1 MMNFSNSMKPPHKR
15 RGTYWRDLVL
25 GFIVGALVALLI
37 GLAVSRITTTAKAD
51 QDFPAETPADSSPL
65 WTVEPSPVGTP
76 TEVPATIPPQ
86 TLFRVTAYCA
96 CEKCCGE
103 WAKNRPNGVVYGAAG
118 IELIAGV
125 SAASP
130 LPLGTVVEVEGL
142 GEYVVQ
148 DRPAKWVIEKY
159 GENQLDIYF
168 DNHEEA
174 CAFGLQYLNVY
185 IKEEPE
191 P

>member
-1 MMNFSNSMKPPHKR
+1 M
-15 RGTYWRDLVL
+15 V
-25 GFIVGALVALLI
+25 GFIAGVLVALLI

-51 QDFPAETPADSSPL
+51 QDFPANTPAVSSPAPTV
-65 WTVEPSPVGTP
+65 TVEPMPSPSP
-76 TEVPATIPPQ
+76 IPE
-86 TLFRVTAYCA
+86 LVVFRVTAYCA

-103 WAKNRPNGVVYGAAG
+103 WAKNRPNSVVIGAAG
-118 IELIAGV
+118 IELVAGV
-125 SAASP
+125 SVASP

-159 GENQLDIYF
+159 GKNQLDIYF

-174 CAFGLQYLNVY
+174 CAFGLQYLNVTV
-185 IKEEPE
+185 KEEPK
-191 P
+191 

>member
-1 MMNFSNSMKPPHKR
+1 MMNFSNSMKPPIKR

-65 WTVEPSPVGTP
+65 WTVEPSPVDTP

>member
-1 MMNFSNSMKPPHKR
+1 MNCAERMKQR
-15 RGTYWRDLVL
+15 RDRANRRFRRMFL
-25 GFIVGALVALLI
+25 AALLMGGVI
-37 GLAVSRITTTAKAD
+37 GFLLGLTVKAMGKATPPAPEAPPVAGEGLAPIL
-51 QDFPAETPADSSPL
+51 TPEP
-65 WTVEPSPVGTP
+65 TVEPTATPEPALLGTYR
-76 TEVPATIPPQ
+76 I
-86 TLFRVTAYCA
+86 TAYCS

-185 IKEEPE
+185 IKEEPK
-191 P
+191 

>member
-1 MMNFSNSMKPPHKR
+1 M
-15 RGTYWRDLVL
+15 V
-25 GFIVGALVALLI
+25 GFIAGVLVALLI

-51 QDFPAETPADSSPL
+51 QDFSAETPAVSPSL
-65 WTVEPSPVGTP
+65 WTVEPSPVETP
-76 TEVPATIPPQ
+76 TEVPAATPTK

-103 WAKNRPNGVVYGAAG
+103 WAKNRPNGVVVGAAG
-118 IELIAGV
+118 IELVAGV

-159 GENQLDIYF
+159 SENQLDIYF

-185 IKEEPE
+185 IKEEPK
-191 P
+191 

>member
-1 MMNFSNSMKPPHKR
+1 MNFSSSMKPAHKH

-37 GLAVSRITTTAKAD
+37 GLAVSRITPTAKAD
-51 QDFPAETPADSSPL
+51 QNFPAEAPANSSPAPIV
-65 WTVEPSPVGTP
+65 TVEPMPTPSTVPEPV
-76 TEVPATIPPQ
+76 V
-86 TLFRVTAYCA
+86 FRVTAYCA

-118 IELIAGV
+118 IELVAGV

-142 GEYVVQ
+142 GKYVVQ

>member
-65 WTVEPSPVGTP
+65 WTVDPSPVETP
-76 TEVPATIPPQ
+76 TEVPATTPPQ

-185 IKEEPE
+185 IKEEPK
-191 P
+191 

>member
-37 GLAVSRITTTAKAD
+37 GLAVSKITTTAKAD
-51 QDFPAETPADSSPL
+51 QDFSADPPPAVSSPAPTV
-65 WTVEPSPVGTP
+65 TVEPMPTTPPVP
-76 TEVPATIPPQ
+76 EPVV
-86 TLFRVTAYCA
+86 FRVTAYCA

-118 IELIAGV
+118 IELVAGV

-185 IKEEPE
+185 IKEEPK
-191 P
+191 

>member
-37 GLAVSRITTTAKAD
+37 GLAVSKITTVAKAD

-65 WTVEPSPVGTP
+65 WTVQPSPVEIP
-76 TEVPATIPPQ
+76 TEVPATTPPQ

-118 IELIAGV
+118 IELVAGV

-168 DNHEEA
+168 DSHEEA

-185 IKEEPE
+185 IKEEPK
-191 P
+191 

>member
-37 GLAVSRITTTAKAD
+37 GLAVSKITTTAKAD

-65 WTVEPSPVGTP
+65 GTVQPSPVDTP
-76 TEVPATIPPQ
+76 TEVPATTPPQ

-118 IELIAGV
+118 IELVAGV

-148 DRPAKWVIEKY
+148 DRPSKWVIEKY
-159 GENQLDIYF
+159 GKNQLDIYF

-174 CAFGLQYLNVY
+174 CAFGLRYLNVY
-185 IKEEPE
+185 IKEEPK
-191 P
+191 

>member
-1 MMNFSNSMKPPHKR
+1 MMNFSNSMKPSHKR
-15 RGTYWRDLVL
+15 RGTYWRDLVVS
-25 GFIVGALVALLI
+25 FITGALVALLI
-37 GLAVSRITTTAKAD
+37 GLAVSKITTAAKAD
-51 QDFPAETPADSSPL
+51 QDFSAEPSAVSSPAPTV
-65 WTVEPSPVGTP
+65 TVEPMPTTPPVP
-76 TEVPATIPPQ
+76 EPVV
-86 TLFRVTAYCA
+86 FRVTAYCA

-118 IELIAGV
+118 IELVAGV

-130 LPLGTVVEVEGL
+130 LPLGTVVEVEDL
-142 GEYVVQ
+142 GECVVQ

-174 CAFGLQYLNVY
+174 CAFGLQYLNVTV
-185 IKEEPE
+185 KEEPK
-191 P
+191 

>member
-37 GLAVSRITTTAKAD
+37 GLAVSKITTTAKAD

-65 WTVEPSPVGTP
+65 WTVQPSPLEIP
-76 TEVPATIPPQ
+76 TEFPATTPPQ

-118 IELIAGV
+118 IELVAGV

-185 IKEEPE
+185 IKEEPK
-191 P
+191 